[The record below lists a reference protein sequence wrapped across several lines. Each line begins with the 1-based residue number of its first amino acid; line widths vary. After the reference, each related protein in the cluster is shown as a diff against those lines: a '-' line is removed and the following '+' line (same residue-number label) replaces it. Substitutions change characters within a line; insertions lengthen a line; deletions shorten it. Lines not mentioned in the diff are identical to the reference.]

1 MIAYDFEVF
10 VYDWLVVFKDIAT
23 NETNIIINDD
33 KKLKEFYDKHQNNV
47 FVGYNNKSYDD
58 IIFTETEDGYQLN
71 TDDGFAASVY
81 YDFQVKKWKV
91 HNYH

>member
-58 IIFTETEDGYQLN
+58 ILIILLPIKCFLKSIQKLGATN
-71 TDDGFAASVY
+71 GFS
-81 YDFQVKKWKV
+81 FS
-91 HNYH
+91 

>member
-58 IIFTETEDGYQLN
+58 IIFRCPN
-71 TDDGFAASVY
+71 
-81 YDFQVKKWKV
+81 
-91 HNYH
+91 H